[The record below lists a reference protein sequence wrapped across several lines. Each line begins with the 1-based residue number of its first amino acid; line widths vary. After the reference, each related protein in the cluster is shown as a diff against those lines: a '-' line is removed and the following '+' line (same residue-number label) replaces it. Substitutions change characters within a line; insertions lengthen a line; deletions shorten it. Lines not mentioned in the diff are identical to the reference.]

1 MAGTMG
7 NFWVGVSGLQSSQ
20 YALNTTS
27 HNITNA
33 GTAGYSRQQVLLTD
47 LSYTNMG
54 RSAIGLKQSGLGTR
68 IADVRL
74 VRDRF
79 MDRAYR
85 TEVGREQYYITKYDV
100 VAEVQ
105 NYFGEMESSTFSSYM
120 ENLWKAAQELQ
131 QEPNSI
137 VRRSAYIARVDTLVD
152 QANEIYKQLTTYQ
165 NNLNEEITDQ
175 VDRINKLADIIKE
188 LNDKITAVEA
198 AKIESANDYR
208 DQRDAALDELAG
220 IISISYKENSNGQ
233 VDVYAENRNLVS
245 MDRVF
250 RMGTKQVSED
260 CDYLMP
266 IWEDD
271 QEAVFNMHYDKEKD
285 PRYND
290 NVNKV
295 AIPCPENETDT
306 GSLKG
311 IIMSRGD
318 WVMNYTDIPIAPIAP
333 ERPIQSQYM
342 NEQGVLDQSKYDA
355 AMDKYAVDYQ
365 QYQTDYEA
373 FVKERDFYNIY
384 IEPYTVG
391 NIIAQFDQMIHRIV
405 TKINDILCPNKEI
418 TVKVPDPDADPD
430 DPNPQMVTKTIKVL
444 DEEKAGYGIG
454 EGNQVQGTELI
465 KRSHVER
472 YTTQTV
478 TVVDENGNEQEMTVQ
493 VYNEENPDDYSSL
506 YTIGNIEI
514 NDELVKNPSLL
525 PMSNLQQEELQGAA
539 EQLIHMWSDKIG
551 TLGPNSLVEDTF
563 LEYYK
568 EFVGDFANKGYT
580 YNGIAESQTQAVL
593 EADNQRQTVVGV
605 STDEELSNL
614 IKFQQGFNASSRYF
628 SVVSEMVEHL
638 INKLG

>member
-105 NYFGEMESSTFSSYM
+105 NYFGEMESSTFSGYM
-120 ENLWKAAQELQ
+120 DNLWKATQEMHN
-131 QEPNSI
+131 EPNSI
-137 VRRSAYIARVDTLVD
+137 VARSAYIARVDTLVD
-152 QANEIYKQLTTYQ
+152 QANEIYNQLTTYQ

-175 VDRINKLADIIKE
+175 VDRINQLADIIKG

-198 AKIESANDYR
+198 SKIESANDYR

-220 IISISYKENSNGQ
+220 IISISYKENANGQ

-271 QEAVFNMHYDKEKD
+271 QEAVFNMHYNKEKD
-285 PRYND
+285 PRYTD

-295 AIPCPENETDT
+295 AVPCPENETDT

-333 ERPIQSQYM
+333 ERPVQSQYM
-342 NEQGVLDQSKYDA
+342 NEEGKLDETKYNA
-355 AMDKYAVDYQ
+355 AMEKYADDYQ

-391 NIIAQFDQMIHRIV
+391 NIIAQFDQLIHGIV
-405 TKINDILCPNKEI
+405 TKINDIFCPNKEI
-418 TVKVPDPDADPD
+418 TIQVSDPD
-430 DPNPQMVTKTIKVL
+430 DPTKTITKTIKVL
-444 DEEKAGYGIG
+444 DEEKAGYGMG
-454 EGNQVQGTELI
+454 VGNQIQGTELI
-465 KRSHVER
+465 KRSNMER
-472 YTTQTV
+472 YTTKEV
-478 TVVDENGNEQEMTVQ
+478 TVVDENGKPSSMKVQ
-493 VYNEENPDDYSSL
+493 VYNEEDPDNYASL

-514 NDELVKNPSLL
+514 NAELVKNPSLL
-525 PMSNLQQEELQGAA
+525 PMSNLQEEELQDVAD
-539 EQLIHMWSDKIG
+539 QLIYMWSDKFG
-551 TLGPNSLVEDTF
+551 TLGPNSLVEDTYM
-563 LEYYK
+563 EYYK
-568 EFVGDFANKGYT
+568 EFIGDFANKGYT